1 MKFLSNRLVALGKLL
16 TGEQF
21 RADSRLTINPE
32 LGLVLELPGPID
44 INSNFAAGATISD
57 TFNHRSEILQVG
69 VSAAVNVDSTVLS
82 PGLWRITGHATI
94 AGAIAVGNALWQYG
108 LLDLAAAV
116 PSVFPLA
123 SWRTLGGIQVA
134 QNFRIAITLLLSQPW
149 QIRHAAPATAAGD
162 TLAMRVNLLYSRLT

>member
-1 MKFLSNRLVALGKLL
+1 LNFLSNRLVALAKFLAAEGFK
-16 TGEQF
+16 
-21 RADSRLTINPE
+21 ADARLRIRPDI
-32 LGLVLELPGPID
+32 GMVIELPGPID
-44 INSNFAAGATISD
+44 VNSSIAPGTVIAE

-69 VSAAVNVDSTVLS
+69 ASAAVNVDQVTLG

-108 LLDLAAAV
+108 LLDLAAPV

-123 SWRTLGGIQVA
+123 SWRTLAGIQVA

-149 QIRHAAPATAAGD
+149 QVRHAAPATAAGD
-162 TLAMRVNLLYSRLT
+162 TLAMRANLLYSRLT